1 MGWSNYVIIPKLK
14 LAIEISRYADRENLY
29 EEELEELLKEVDNFN
44 FEILDKKPQE
54 LTLNDLSSLV
64 SLARKSII
72 LEEICID
79 YFLLWWL
86 ELRGVKHEVISEFEF
101 DKRAKEEFKEYEVLE
116 K

>member
-14 LAIEISRYADRENLY
+14 LVIEISRYADRENLQ
-29 EEELEELLKEVDNFN
+29 EEELEDLLKEIDNFN

-54 LTLNDLSSLV
+54 LTLSDLSNLV
-64 SLARKSII
+64 SLARKSIV

-86 ELRGVKHEVISEFEF
+86 ELRGIKHEVISEFEF
-101 DKRAKEEFKEYEVLE
+101 DKRKGEFKNYVVLE

>member
-14 LAIEISRYADRENLY
+14 VAIEISRYADRENLY
-29 EEELEELLKEVDNFN
+29 MEELEDLLNEVDNFN

-54 LTLNDLSSLV
+54 LTLGDLTSLV
-64 SLARKSII
+64 SLAKKSIV

-86 ELRGVKHEVISEFEF
+86 ELRGIKHEVISEFVF
-101 DKRAKEEFKEYEVLE
+101 DKKKEEFKDYMVIE